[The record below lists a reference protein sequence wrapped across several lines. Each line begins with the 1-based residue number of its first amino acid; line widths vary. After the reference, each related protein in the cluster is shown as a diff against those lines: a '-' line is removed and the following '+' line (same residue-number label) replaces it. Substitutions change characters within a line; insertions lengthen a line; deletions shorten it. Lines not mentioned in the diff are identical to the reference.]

1 MASLIALIVVIA
13 VSYVVV
19 TVAGTM
25 LELTGMEREVA
36 RFEAL
41 SAFSGTGFS
50 TRNSELIVRHPFRRR
65 IASTLMIL
73 GNAGTA
79 SLVASLIGTFSPGTV
94 FELVLN
100 TVGLVAFA
108 FAAAWAVRRFGEAF
122 GDVLRRF
129 LSPAMAT
136 DHVTREELMLFQR
149 GYGLM
154 RVEIDPDSRL
164 VDVALRDAGLR
175 EHHLEVLAVE
185 EGPVVHA
192 VPDPAWV
199 FRPGQWVLVYG
210 ETVRVEDAFGV
221 SRRPTP

>member
-1 MASLIALIVVIA
+1 MASLIALLVIIA

-25 LELTGMEREVA
+25 LELTGMERAVA

-50 TRNSELIVRHPFRRR
+50 TRNSELIVRHPVRRR
-65 IASTLMIL
+65 IATALMIL

-79 SLVASLIGTFSPGTV
+79 SLVASLIGTFHAASML
-94 FELVLN
+94 ELILN
-100 TVGLVAFA
+100 TFGLLAIAVG
-108 FAAAWAVRRFGEAF
+108 AAWAVRRFGEAF

-129 LSPAMAT
+129 LSPAMTA
-136 DHVTREELMLFQR
+136 DQVTREELMLFQR

-154 RVEIDPDSRL
+154 RIEVHPDSRL
-164 VDVALRDAGLR
+164 NGVCLRDAGLR
-175 EHHLEVLAVE
+175 ENHLEVLAVE
-185 EGPVVHA
+185 DGANVQPV
-192 VPDPAWV
+192 PTPGWV

-210 ETVRVEDAFGV
+210 ETGRVEQAFGAV
-221 SRRPTP
+221 TPPTP